1 MLSQIFFMENLLYL
15 DRENRTVLWN
25 DVLLLKSIIHPISNK
40 GNWQLNQIPL
50 FSYPYESVL
59 FIDKGYNSAVECHL
73 DVVEVIGSNLIIP
86 KPIGIQ
92 KFQRVFFYFDDG
104 IESKWRMEKRLVGL
118 TWGGAALYNI
128 SGRQLRT
135 NMTWILVIKWKNI
148 PNQLCLLTRKL

>member
-25 DVLLLKSIIHPISNK
+25 DVLLLKSVIHPISNK

-73 DVVEVIGSNLIIP
+73 DVVEVISSNLIIP

-92 KFQRVFFYFDDG
+92 KFQRGFFYTG
-104 IESKWRMEKRLVGL
+104 SNQNGEWKRG
-118 TWGGAALYNI
+118 
-128 SGRQLRT
+128 
-135 NMTWILVIKWKNI
+135 
-148 PNQLCLLTRKL
+148 